1 MPKYTIESAMKTGKK
16 SPTYGEEFYVKFE
29 ESEDT
34 FTLWYKTA
42 PKKGQE
48 QAGEIKGSKF
58 TKEKAPYNGKASAPN
73 TGPKKTYNGNSDGQR
88 QGMCINNASNYVN
101 SLDFEKTLTD
111 REWAKTVHAYATA
124 LYVLGDL
131 MLPTDNPAL
140 EDLLSGD

>member
-34 FTLWYKTA
+34 YTLWYKTA

-48 QAGEIKGSKF
+48 QAGAIEGSKF
-58 TKEKAPYNGKASAPN
+58 KKEKAPYAGKPSAPN

-88 QGMCINNASNYVN
+88 QGMCINNAANYVN
-101 SLDFEKTLTD
+101 SLDMKALTD

-131 MLPTDNPAL
+131 MLEAEP
-140 EDLLSGD
+140 ESVGELLSGD